1 MSTQP
6 STERE
11 YRQGPSLGTV
21 IWGAVVVALAA
32 LIVAGRLGWF
42 AVDPGMVAVVLLLV
56 GGLGLVVGGAVAAAR
71 GRRGPAGVRSPE
83 ERAES

>member
-6 STERE
+6 STEHE

-56 GGLGLVVGGAVAAAR
+56 GGLGLVVGAGAAAR

-83 ERAES
+83 ERAEP

>member
-6 STERE
+6 STEHE

-42 AVDPGMVAVVLLLV
+42 AVDPGMVAVVLRRGGGGGGV
-56 GGLGLVVGGAVAAAR
+56 GGGGVAAAR
-71 GRRGPAGVRSPE
+71 GRRGSAGPGSPE
-83 ERAES
+83 ERARP